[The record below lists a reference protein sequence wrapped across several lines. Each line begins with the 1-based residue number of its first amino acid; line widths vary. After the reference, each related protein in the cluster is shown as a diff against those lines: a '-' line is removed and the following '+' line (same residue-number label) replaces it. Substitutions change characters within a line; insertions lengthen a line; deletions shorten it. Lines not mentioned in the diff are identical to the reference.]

1 MELELVTPANE
12 IGNDDA
18 VLFTAR
24 HGDEYYVFS
33 GLPIGKPFSLFMAP
47 CDSDGKLIGSVAQSK
62 IVDCDSLKHG
72 LEILGVTIK
81 GLP

>member
-12 IGNDDA
+12 IENDGEY
-18 VLFTAR
+18 LFTAR
-24 HGDEYYVFS
+24 YGEKYFVFS

-47 CDSDGKLIGSVAQSK
+47 CDSDGKLIGSIAETK